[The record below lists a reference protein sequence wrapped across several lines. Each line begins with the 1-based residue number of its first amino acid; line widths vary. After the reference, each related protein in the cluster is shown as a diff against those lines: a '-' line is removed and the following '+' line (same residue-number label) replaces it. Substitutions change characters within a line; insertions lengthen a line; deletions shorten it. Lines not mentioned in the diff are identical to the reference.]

1 MTPRIRIPLLWLVA
15 SACAPA
21 EDTGGSGPDLGSPTP
36 VAAPLPRPPAGPTLA
51 PGDTPIRRAARGKD
65 PDTRCMLLPLS
76 LQQAPF
82 SPVDLNGDAWVD
94 RLMLLPGSCATR
106 ACAWRVYR
114 QCPGGGYQSLIELIA
129 LELTV
134 SERPQSDGWRALR
147 ARVPAP
153 SNQPQEWLL
162 HYEAG
167 RYKRV
172 LED

>member
-1 MTPRIRIPLLWLVA
+1 MTPRIWICLLGMAA

-21 EDTGGSGPDLGSPTP
+21 EDTGGSGPDLGSPAA
-36 VAAPLPRPPAGPTLA
+36 VAAPVAGPPVDPALP
-51 PGDTPIRRAARGKD
+51 PGDTPILRAARGKD

-94 RLMLLPGSCATR
+94 RLMLLPASCATR
-106 ACAWRVYR
+106 ACTWRVYR

-129 LELTV
+129 LEVTV
-134 SERPQSDGWRALR
+134 IEGRQPDGWRALR

-167 RYKRV
+167 RYRRV